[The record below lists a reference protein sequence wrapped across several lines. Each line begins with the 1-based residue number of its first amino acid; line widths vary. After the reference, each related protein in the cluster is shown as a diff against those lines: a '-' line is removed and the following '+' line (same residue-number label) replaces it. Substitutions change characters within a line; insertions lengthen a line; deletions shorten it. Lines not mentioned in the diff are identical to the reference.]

1 MLKKKI
7 GSIAL
12 FLLSFAL
19 AAVCLGLSTGTKAY
33 GQEIVRKG
41 SVGGLVWDVQHR
53 LQQLGLYPLKLDGH
67 FGPVTRQAVI
77 KFQKQQGLVPDGV
90 VGKKTLTALRKK
102 TFTVEEIEMMARLVN
117 GEARGESLEGQVAV
131 AAVVLNRL
139 KSDKFP
145 NTVRG
150 VIFQPSAF
158 TAVSDGQYYLTP
170 NKTAYRAVYL
180 AIRGWDPSGGAL
192 YYFNPQ
198 TATSKWIWSRPQ
210 ITKIGK
216 HIFAK

>member
-1 MLKKKI
+1 MIKKKL
-7 GSIAL
+7 GSVAL
-12 FLLSFAL
+12 FLLSFVL
-19 AAVCLGLSTGTKAY
+19 AAIFLGITSVSKANA
-33 GQEIVRKG
+33 QEIVSQG

-53 LQQLGLYPLKLDGH
+53 LQQLGLYPLNLDGH
-67 FGPVTRQAVI
+67 FGPVTRHGVI
-77 KFQKQQGLVPDGV
+77 QFQKRQGLVPDGV
-90 VGKKTLTALRKK
+90 VGKKTLTALRQQ
-102 TFTVEEIEMMARLVN
+102 TFTVEEIEMMAKLVY
-117 GEARGESLEGQVAV
+117 GEARGEPLEGQVAV
-131 AAVVLNRL
+131 ASVVLNRL

-150 VIFQPSAF
+150 VIFQPQAF

-180 AIRGWDPSGGAL
+180 AIQGWDPSGGAL
-192 YYFNPQ
+192 YYFNPD

-210 ITKIGK
+210 IKKIGK